1 MNPYLKEMCLEI
13 LSSDIDGERF
23 SKLLLE
29 TGISIESFEWDLISK
44 MLNQETAAACE
55 FVRLGKAVH

>member
-13 LSSDIDGERF
+13 LSGDIDGERF
-23 SKLLLE
+23 GKLLLE

-44 MLNQETAAACE
+44 MLNQETAATCG
-55 FVRLGKAVH
+55 FSRLGKAVH